1 MFEASCHCGEVVLK
15 TKNPPDSLT
24 NCNCSICNRLG
35 AVWGYYSADTVEVKL
50 GNSGS
55 KYSWGKKNIIYH
67 SCSVC
72 SCTTHYT
79 AVGNEG
85 GRRLAINTRMASVSS
100 TKNIPVRYFDGAD
113 TWAYLDE

>member
-85 GRRLAINTRMASVSS
+85 GASIGYQY
-100 TKNIPVRYFDGAD
+100 TDGFRVID
-113 TWAYLDE
+113 KKYTGSLL